1 MSVKNIK
8 CAVCSHNKV
17 CIYKQYVDALKIHGD
32 IDFKCAEYKLIE
44 KRPDIRLDVDKLE
57 RFKTDFRELS
67 SIANND
73 SKDIEQEKGVCEI
86 CHKKTV
92 VYTCSKCGKR
102 VCGDCGEL
110 ECNFDLDT
118 GAIADRFICNNC
130 GDGDGH
136 E

>member
-17 CIYKQYVDALKIHGD
+17 CIYKQYVEALKIHGD

-86 CHKKTV
+86 CHKKLLYIHV
-92 VYTCSKCGKR
+92 QNVGNVY
-102 VCGDCGEL
+102 V
-110 ECNFDLDT
+110 
-118 GAIADRFICNNC
+118 AIAASLNVILT
-130 GDGDGH
+130 
-136 E
+136 